1 MNVDKR
7 ILQNRS
13 VTSGKGLALRVGP
26 RVLCTNVA
34 TARGDYEKICESSGR
49 SFDEVKDDSFGD
61 FSLAR

>member
-1 MNVDKR
+1 MNLDKGSR
-7 ILQNRS
+7 QNQS
-13 VTSGKGLALRVGP
+13 VTSGKGLALRVKHK
-26 RVLCTNVA
+26 VLCTNVA